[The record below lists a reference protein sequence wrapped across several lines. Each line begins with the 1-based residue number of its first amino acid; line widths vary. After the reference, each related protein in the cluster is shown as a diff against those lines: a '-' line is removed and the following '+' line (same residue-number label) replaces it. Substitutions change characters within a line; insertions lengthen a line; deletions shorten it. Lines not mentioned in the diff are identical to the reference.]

1 MGESNPKSHMFL
13 YIFMYIYMYTQP
25 LVIQLYRQICWFPVR
40 RSASSAQVYP
50 PACTW
55 EKPGK
60 KLGLNR

>member
-1 MGESNPKSHMFL
+1 
-13 YIFMYIYMYTQP
+13 MYTQP

-55 EKPGK
+55 EKTREKVGIEPIE
-60 KLGLNR
+60 LVVEPSNMVI